1 MEKPKQ
7 ILIDILTGKKV
18 SRWDC
23 AIHKKEIRDE
33 ILSLESEIEFQLDSA
48 KESL

>member
-1 MEKPKQ
+1 MTKPKQ

-23 AIHKKEIRDE
+23 AMLKTEIRAELTKLQDKLQTE
-33 ILSLESEIEFQLDSA
+33 LDLA
-48 KESL
+48 EESL